1 MARKRTPHEV
11 NVKSHHDNEHAAPG
25 ITWRRLIIGTG
36 VLQLQRSEISLSLA
50 TEHSRVFCCEKVKR
64 ERKKR
69 KTNLVLTHGTII
81 HHIRQPFV
89 GIKGE
94 HRHCNCSC
102 YFSAMAVG
110 PNTLRA
116 QTAVLFNYLRVCCQ
130 LSQHHGNNGVC
141 CWCLSLCLW
150 RRIK

>member
-11 NVKSHHDNEHAAPG
+11 NVKSHYDNEHAAPG

-36 VLQLQRSEISLSLA
+36 VLQLKLGNFIILGNRTFTCVLLREG
-50 TEHSRVFCCEKVKR
+50 EEREKKW
-64 ERKKR
+64 

-94 HRHCNCSC
+94 HRDCNCSC

-130 LSQHHGNNGVC
+130 LSQQHGNNGVC